1 MRQRGRCGQILLVE
15 TEVQW
20 PLGSRQLLLKAVAC
34 DDIDN
39 DVTSFSHL
47 NKPDNDEPSKD
58 GKILVRIQSLC
69 DQADKEELEGIEV
82 PPTKKGY
89 VRMDVQGGFVFEKCP
104 VDHPMRNSDK
114 DLDDLVLVTFSFSI
128 DPKLRIPQ
136 SLINFFVRTAIGHLW
151 GMFLRVAEDVKEG
164 KRSAHSESID
174 KKRNELY
181 DWVEERAAVMLRRK

>member
-1 MRQRGRCGQILLVE
+1 M
-15 TEVQW
+15 
-20 PLGSRQLLLKAVAC
+20 AC

-39 DVTSFSHL
+39 DVTAFSDQD
-47 NKPDNDEPSKD
+47 KPNNDKQSED

-69 DQADKEELEGIEV
+69 DQVDKKELDGIEI

-104 VDHPMRNSDK
+104 LDHPMRNSAEEQ
-114 DLDDLVLVTFSFSI
+114 DDLVLVTFSFSI

-151 GMFLRVAEDVKEG
+151 GMFLRVAEDVKNG
-164 KRSAHSESID
+164 KRSSHSEAIER
-174 KKRNELY
+174 KRNELY
-181 DWVEERAAVMLRRK
+181 DWVEERAAVMLQTS